1 MKITKKSDIQTIASI
16 VCDYLL
22 KHEIDAVL
30 SGGAVVSIYTN
41 NEYESKDLDF
51 ISSSS
56 IKEIEKALS
65 EIGFTKSSGRHFTHP
80 ETEYFVEFPKPP
92 LAIGNLPIKKWATQN
107 NKAGKLQ
114 LLTPTHSVM
123 DRLAGYFHWNDK
135 QNLDQALMIAKK
147 HPIKIKEI
155 ESWAKNEDETEKFEN
170 FKRKLARNKKIT

>member
-1 MKITKKSDIQTIASI
+1 MKITKKIDIQSIASI
-16 VCDYLL
+16 VCDCLL
-22 KHEIDAVL
+22 KHGIDAVL

-51 ISSSS
+51 ISSSDLKT
-56 IKEIEKALS
+56 IGNALA
-65 EIGFTKSSGRHFTHP
+65 EIGFTKSSGRHFTHS

-92 LAIGNLPIKKWATQN
+92 LSIGNTPIKEWATQN

-147 HPIKIKEI
+147 HPIKIREI
-155 ESWAKNEDETEKFEN
+155 EEWSKSEGEIEKFKV
-170 FKRKLARNKKIT
+170 FRAKLS

>member
-1 MKITKKSDIQTIASI
+1 M
-16 VCDYLL
+16 
-22 KHEIDAVL
+22 VL

-51 ISSSS
+51 ISSSG
-56 IKEIEKALS
+56 IKAIEKALV

-80 ETEYFVEFPKPP
+80 GTEYFVEFPEPP
-92 LAIGNLPIKKWATQN
+92 LAIGDMPIKEWATQN
-107 NKAGKLQ
+107 NRAGKLQ

-155 ESWAKNEDETEKFEN
+155 ESWAKNEGKTEKFEI
-170 FKRKLARNKKIT
+170 FKEKLSRDKK